1 MAWNGELIV
10 SSVNAVADALQCQRV
25 ASESS
30 AWSLLRSS
38 NAPAIAA
45 VFRSVFDGQRRSV
58 TGTEFVEELN
68 PLLVELREEGFDLPR
83 NAVGYISD
91 WVKAGFLIRRSPQ
104 GMREE
109 FYELSTDAITALDYI
124 SVLLKPR
131 KSATRSRLSTVAERL
146 TSLAIDT
153 DPDESHVL
161 ARLEEEKKQIERR
174 IALVQERGVDVISED
189 EALEQV
195 ENILSLVADIPSDFA
210 RVRQATEEL
219 DQNLREQILVDEL
232 SAAEVLDNV
241 FRGVDVIQ
249 DSDEG
254 KSFNGFYELLFDREQ
269 STRLESTL
277 ESILSRPFV
286 EDLSTDQRAELRWL
300 LRNLEEH
307 SDEVHNSMTS
317 LARSLRRFV
326 QSREVESQ
334 QALASAINHAQAL
347 ALRLGHQVNPSTKIG
362 VDLELTS
369 RHPSSMSTWVLHDPA
384 DFHIEGDME
393 VAPADVAN
401 LAELQARVRD
411 SEIDWAELQSNIVS
425 VLTQHQIA
433 TVGDV
438 LKTHP
443 ATQGLASV
451 VGVLKL
457 AMQHGERIGGTE
469 YVTWDTSQDP
479 QYDGGADTTRTK
491 RAKVV
496 RYRFT
501 PKSLAE
507 LGQDQRHVRLV
518 PVSETAT
525 KGMHTDG

>member
-1 MAWNGELIV
+1 M
-10 SSVNAVADALQCQRV
+10 
-25 ASESS
+25 
-30 AWSLLRSS
+30 
-38 NAPAIAA
+38 
-45 VFRSVFDGQRRSV
+45 
-58 TGTEFVEELN
+58 
-68 PLLVELREEGFDLPR
+68 
-83 NAVGYISD
+83 
-91 WVKAGFLIRRSPQ
+91 
-104 GMREE
+104 
-109 FYELSTDAITALDYI
+109 
-124 SVLLKPR
+124 
-131 KSATRSRLSTVAERL
+131 
-146 TSLAIDT
+146 
-153 DPDESHVL
+153 
-161 ARLEEEKKQIERR
+161 
-174 IALVQERGVDVISED
+174 
-189 EALEQV
+189 
-195 ENILSLVADIPSDFA
+195 
-210 RVRQATEEL
+210 
-219 DQNLREQILVDEL
+219 
-232 SAAEVLDNV
+232 
-241 FRGVDVIQ
+241 
-249 DSDEG
+249 
-254 KSFNGFYELLFDREQ
+254 
-269 STRLESTL
+269 

-317 LARSLRRFV
+317 LALSLRRFV

-411 SEIDWAELQSNIVS
+411 SEIDWAELQANIVS

-469 YVTWDTSQDP
+469 YVTWDTSQDS

-491 RAKVV
+491 RAKVL

>member
-1 MAWNGELIV
+1 MGELIV

-104 GMREE
+104 GMQEE

-195 ENILSLVADIPSDFA
+195 ENILSLVADIPSDSHA
-210 RVRQATEEL
+210 CGRPRRSWIRIYVSR
-219 DQNLREQILVDEL
+219 
-232 SAAEVLDNV
+232 
-241 FRGVDVIQ
+241 
-249 DSDEG
+249 
-254 KSFNGFYELLFDREQ
+254 YW
-269 STRLESTL
+269 STSCR
-277 ESILSRPFV
+277 RP
-286 EDLSTDQRAELRWL
+286 
-300 LRNLEEH
+300 
-307 SDEVHNSMTS
+307 
-317 LARSLRRFV
+317 RS
-326 QSREVESQ
+326 
-334 QALASAINHAQAL
+334 
-347 ALRLGHQVNPSTKIG
+347 
-362 VDLELTS
+362 
-369 RHPSSMSTWVLHDPA
+369 
-384 DFHIEGDME
+384 
-393 VAPADVAN
+393 
-401 LAELQARVRD
+401 
-411 SEIDWAELQSNIVS
+411 
-425 VLTQHQIA
+425 
-433 TVGDV
+433 
-438 LKTHP
+438 
-443 ATQGLASV
+443 
-451 VGVLKL
+451 
-457 AMQHGERIGGTE
+457 
-469 YVTWDTSQDP
+469 
-479 QYDGGADTTRTK
+479 
-491 RAKVV
+491 
-496 RYRFT
+496 
-501 PKSLAE
+501 
-507 LGQDQRHVRLV
+507 
-518 PVSETAT
+518 
-525 KGMHTDG
+525 

>member
-1 MAWNGELIV
+1 
-10 SSVNAVADALQCQRV
+10 
-25 ASESS
+25 
-30 AWSLLRSS
+30 
-38 NAPAIAA
+38 
-45 VFRSVFDGQRRSV
+45 
-58 TGTEFVEELN
+58 
-68 PLLVELREEGFDLPR
+68 
-83 NAVGYISD
+83 
-91 WVKAGFLIRRSPQ
+91 
-104 GMREE
+104 MR
-109 FYELSTDAITALDYI
+109 
-124 SVLLKPR
+124 
-131 KSATRSRLSTVAERL
+131 
-146 TSLAIDT
+146 
-153 DPDESHVL
+153 
-161 ARLEEEKKQIERR
+161 
-174 IALVQERGVDVISED
+174 
-189 EALEQV
+189 
-195 ENILSLVADIPSDFA
+195 
-210 RVRQATEEL
+210 
-219 DQNLREQILVDEL
+219 
-232 SAAEVLDNV
+232 
-241 FRGVDVIQ
+241 
-249 DSDEG
+249 
-254 KSFNGFYELLFDREQ
+254 
-269 STRLESTL
+269 
-277 ESILSRPFV
+277 
-286 EDLSTDQRAELRWL
+286 
-300 LRNLEEH
+300 
-307 SDEVHNSMTS
+307 
-317 LARSLRRFV
+317 
-326 QSREVESQ
+326 SQ

-411 SEIDWAELQSNIVS
+411 SEIDWAELQANIVS

-469 YVTWDTSQDP
+469 YVTWDTSQDS

-491 RAKVV
+491 RAKVL